1 MNKLTKQI
9 RNNDGFTYEMTKAE
23 AEEYF
28 WGDAADVLGQP
39 KPKGM
44 FEALFV
50 APILDE
56 NDRKEFLANHC
67 YSPLVKELIQSSMK
81 GDDK

>member
-1 MNKLTKQI
+1 MSKARTK
-9 RNNDGFTYEMTKAE
+9 DGFTYEMTKAE
-23 AEEYF
+23 TEDYF

-44 FEALFV
+44 WEAMIV

-67 YSPLVKELIQSSMK
+67 ECPLVRQLIQGSMK
-81 GDDK
+81 EVTNNG

>member
-1 MNKLTKQI
+1 MSKVRTK
-9 RNNDGFTYEMTKAE
+9 DGFQYEMTIIE

-28 WGDAADVLGQP
+28 YGDEADVLGQP

-44 FEALFV
+44 WEGMFV

-67 YSPLVKELIQSSMK
+67 ECPLVRQLIQDSMK